1 MSKLLITLAI
11 GVAAGLADIAPMV
24 LRGVDRIQLASVF
37 THWFVTTIFI
47 SYAVMPLHPV
57 AKGALIGALS
67 TLPAVITYASAHP
80 ERVLSIFA
88 IAIVLGGVV
97 GFLTDRFAG

>member
-1 MSKLLITLAI
+1 MSKLIMTIAI
-11 GVAAGLADIAPMV
+11 GIAAGAVDIAPML
-24 LRGVDRIQLASVF
+24 LRGTDRTQLASVF

-47 SYAVMPLHPV
+47 SYAVMPIHPI

-67 TLPAVITYASAHP
+67 TLPILITYASAHP
-80 ERVLSIFA
+80 ERLLPIFA

-97 GFLTDRFAG
+97 GYLTSQFAA